1 MLKNIDEYWLSV
13 RCQAKRVY
21 PKKKLILHI
30 HVDLR
35 LEYIFGHIGLRL
47 E

>member
-1 MLKNIDEYWLSV
+1 MP
-13 RCQAKRVY
+13 QAKRVY
-21 PKKKLILHI
+21 PKTKLILHMHI
-30 HVDLR
+30 GLG